1 MNKLKEAENGETA
14 IEIMKL
20 ALSLDEI
27 HDTYKMIPFV
37 EQINIAIEI
46 LKLYE
51 TRAIRINL
59 IEIDDSVSNIGYLL
73 ETKLDENERND

>member
-1 MNKLKEAENGETA
+1 MDTLEQTENGETA
-14 IEIMKL
+14 VEIMKL

-27 HDTYKMIPFV
+27 HIRYKMIPFI
-37 EQINIAIEI
+37 EKINIAIKI
-46 LKLYE
+46 LELYE

-73 ETKLDENERND
+73 ETKLDENERNN